1 MIWYDMSYNQLNID
15 FLHKMETEPEE
26 IEYEVEDIVN
36 EFNQTDTFVFNSNR
50 CFL

>member
-36 EFNQTDTFVFNSNR
+36 EKY
-50 CFL
+50 CFKFTRFIFK